1 MMDLYPTGRKNE
13 NGERITEFP
22 PPEKYG
28 SGITVDIVL
37 VEPQIPQNTGSIA
50 RTCAATDTPLHLVGP
65 LGFDLSEKAVR
76 RAGLDY
82 WPHVKLARH
91 GTWDGYIETSA
102 PRKVW
107 LFSKFGTRLYTTA
120 DFGPNDALVFG
131 SETKGLGE
139 SFLHQFPPDQI
150 LRIPIVTEY
159 VRSLN
164 LSNAVSIAL
173 YEARRQLAMDV

>member
-1 MMDLYPTGRKNE
+1 MDLYPTRRLNE
-13 NGERITEFP
+13 NLERITEFP
-22 PPEKYG
+22 FHEKLG
-28 SGITVDIVL
+28 GAITVDIVL
-37 VEPQIPQNTGSIA
+37 VEPQIPQNTGSIS

-91 GTWDGYIETSA
+91 GTWASYMEASA

-107 LFSKFGTRLYTTA
+107 LFSKFGSRLYTTA
-120 DFGPNDALVFG
+120 DFGHNDALVFG

-139 SFLHQFPPDQI
+139 AFLSQFPSDQI